1 MWWLAAPLIVGA
13 GKLIYDAVTDDS
25 SSSSSSYSD
34 IEEKER
40 ETKQQA
46 KEKKNNKIRNEIE
59 AYKKEQILQIKD
71 KYKTVISLKSDKA
84 KVHSK
89 NKSIVYE
96 IDDLKK
102 ESKEIEEAMKE
113 LEAIKNEI
121 LK

>member
-34 IEEKER
+34 REERER

-46 KEKKNNKIRNEIE
+46 KEKKNNRIRKEIK
-59 AYKKEQILQIKD
+59 AYKKEQILQIKE
-71 KYKTVISLKSDKA
+71 KYGTLISLKSNKG
-84 KVHSK
+84 KVLSK
-89 NKSIVYE
+89 NKNIQYE

-102 ESKEIEEAMKE
+102 ETIELEEAIKE
-113 LEAIKNEI
+113 LEAIKNETF
-121 LK
+121 K